1 MELVPLTK
9 DHFDEVARIYTEG
22 IATGNATFETKAP
35 DWDTWNKGH
44 LAHCRI
50 VALVDNKVA
59 GWAALSPVSGRCV
72 YGGVAEVS
80 VYIGKEFRG
89 KGVGKALLVE
99 LIAQSE
105 QNGLWTLQ
113 SGIFPE
119 NTASISLHDQCGFRR
134 IGYREKVGQLGGTWR
149 DTIQFERRSKVVG
162 V

>member
-1 MELVPLTK
+1 MKLVPLTH
-9 DHFDEVARIYTEG
+9 DHYDAVARIYLEG
-22 IATGNATFETKAP
+22 IETGNATFETQAP
-35 DWDTWNKGH
+35 DWEKWDKGH
-44 LAHCRI
+44 LQHCRI
-50 VALVDNKVA
+50 IADVDNQVA

-80 VYIGKEFRG
+80 VYIGKEHRG
-89 KGVGKALLVE
+89 MGIGKALLEE

-119 NTASISLHDQCGFRR
+119 NVSSIRLHEQCGFRR
-134 IGYREKVGQLGGTWR
+134 IGFREKVGQLGGRWC